1 VFQKEIKPC
10 PRAASAG
17 SCISTH
23 LTRLIGPPPHVDA
36 GSEADGGGG
45 GAVLVMR
52 QSSAA
57 GDSVMFLRRASTFG
71 ATL

>member
-1 VFQKEIKPC
+1 MPPC
-10 PRAASAG
+10 CFCRFL
-17 SCISTH
+17 H
-23 LTRLIGPPPHVDA
+23 LDAPHQA
-36 GSEADGGGG
+36 NWPATACRHWLEADGGGG

-57 GDSVMFLRRASTFG
+57 GDSVMFLRRTSTFG